1 MLFARHLEQFLGHLS
16 RGGPMALVRYGD
28 GERCIIQG
36 AEIST
41 MGTNRH
47 WCWRPSLGISS
58 SVLTEDL
65 AATLAVDHPGY
76 HVGISCPCCNEPD
89 YRFYAARLSP
99 ERRRSRVTYANLFS
113 NGNYPRL
120 AEGFVPA
127 LRAAG
132 RPVLLVS
139 NWDRDYARA
148 REVLAGL
155 RVSVVRMSGREY
167 DEPIA
172 NPVGEGF
179 YRGGAVLWYS
189 KHREQVRAQARR
201 LAREHADAI
210 VLVQLGPIANIIV
223 AEMFDERPGGTFLD
237 MGHALDLLLYGET
250 SRSYMVGEAA
260 MCRDMDVD
268 WAL

>member
-1 MLFARHLEQFLGHLS
+1 MSFGRHLEQFLGHLA
-16 RGGPMALVRYGD
+16 GGGSMTLVRYGD
-28 GERCIIQG
+28 GERCIMQG

-58 SVLTEDL
+58 PRITEDL
-65 AATLAVDHPGY
+65 AATLAVDRPGY
-76 HVGISCPCCNEPD
+76 YVGISCPCCNEPD
-89 YRFYAARLSP
+89 HRFYMDRLPAA
-99 ERRRSRVTYANLFS
+99 RRRSRVTYANLFS
-113 NGNYPRL
+113 NGNYPAL

-132 RPVLLVS
+132 RPVVLVS
-139 NWDRDYARA
+139 NWDRDYDRA
-148 REVLAGL
+148 RQVLAGL
-155 RVSVVRMSGREY
+155 EVFAVPLSAREF
-167 DEPIA
+167 DEPIP

-189 KHREQVRAQARR
+189 QHRDEVRARARAV
-201 LAREHADAI
+201 AREHAGAI
-210 VLVQLGPIANIIV
+210 VLVQLGPVANIIV
-223 AEMFDERPGGTFLD
+223 AEMFDERPEGTYLD

-250 SRSYMVGEAA
+250 SRTYMVGAAA

-268 WAL
+268 WVF